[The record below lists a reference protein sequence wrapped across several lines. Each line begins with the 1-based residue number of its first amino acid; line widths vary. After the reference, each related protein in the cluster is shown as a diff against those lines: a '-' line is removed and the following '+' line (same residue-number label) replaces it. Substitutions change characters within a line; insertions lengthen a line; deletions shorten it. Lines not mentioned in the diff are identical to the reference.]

1 MSVWLIRCKVPQCLP
16 DECSR
21 SKMRPVH
28 FLSVFVS
35 ISLSACVSRQ
45 WPDSFPDSLPQSPS
59 PLTGPHKQGH
69 SDCCKRKMYHLLVDG
84 WQDVSAKSFYFDQ
97 KYYCNPAALFP
108 PSPLIEQGG
117 KRQLPLELQRKLPLQ
132 YDGKYTKRC
141 WKMGVFVQQP
151 GLTWL
156 RTDWANWKWPSLM
169 TFLASGA
176 KGSKP
181 PPPPSLPIKF
191 LFDTIILQ
199 ISFKGQQYR
208 LV

>member
-35 ISLSACVSRQ
+35 ISLSACISRQ

-59 PLTGPHKQGH
+59 LLTGPHKQGH

-108 PSPLIEQGG
+108 PLPSNWTR
-117 KRQLPLELQRKLPLQ
+117 RQKTTATWAAKEIASSVW
-132 YDGKYTKRC
+132 
-141 WKMGVFVQQP
+141 WKIHKTLLKNGCIRSA
-151 GLTWL
+151 T
-156 RTDWANWKWPSLM
+156 
-169 TFLASGA
+169 
-176 KGSKP
+176 
-181 PPPPSLPIKF
+181 
-191 LFDTIILQ
+191 
-199 ISFKGQQYR
+199 
-208 LV
+208 